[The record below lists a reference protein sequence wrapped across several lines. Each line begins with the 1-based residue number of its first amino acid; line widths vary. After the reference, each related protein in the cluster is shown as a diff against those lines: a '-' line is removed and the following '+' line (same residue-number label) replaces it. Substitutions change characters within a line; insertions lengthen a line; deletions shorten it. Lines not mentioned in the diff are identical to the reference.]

1 MAFRLSFFK
10 TPKHRVFQ
18 YRPIYWNPEKEAL
31 EERLDPQK
39 KLELKRGSFQKAL
52 YDSRRNTRGSAD
64 KIRQLIIIVSIAV
77 LFIALIYFTK
87 IFEVIMKN
95 VS

>member
-87 IFEVIMKN
+87 IFEVIMKS
-95 VS
+95 VH